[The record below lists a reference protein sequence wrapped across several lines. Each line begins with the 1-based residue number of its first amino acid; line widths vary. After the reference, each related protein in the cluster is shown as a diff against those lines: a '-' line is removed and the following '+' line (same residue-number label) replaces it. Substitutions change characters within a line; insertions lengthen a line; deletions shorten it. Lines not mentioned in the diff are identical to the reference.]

1 MSWNQCS
8 SQYISN
14 DLGKAEI
21 KGIYIV
27 IYVYVYFDIVIGNEQ
42 NNRESLRGY
51 VVDKMQVSR
60 IFST

>member
-1 MSWNQCS
+1 MSGNQCS

-14 DLGKAEI
+14 DLGKAET

-27 IYVYVYFDIVIGNEQ
+27 IYVYVYFDIVIDNEQ

-51 VVDKMQVSR
+51 VVDKLQESR
-60 IFST
+60 IFPT